1 MTLAFARSFNQ
12 VLAAGIGI
20 TAFSLWLYTLTF
32 HLRNRITLSYAAVLL
47 SLTVAFG
54 GEALGSAAQQAALA
68 DWWYRLQWVG
78 VIILPAAYLHF
89 SDALLATT
97 GQPSRGR
104 RRMAVRL
111 MYGMAAGFV
120 ALLASGRFL
129 GGLLAEAPLPHHAP
143 TGWTWVFGGYYIA
156 VMAWAWVNFG
166 RAYHRTVVRASRRRM
181 AYLLLGALAPTFGA
195 FPYATFLGGLT
206 RHAPLFFWLLATV
219 SNLLTTALLVL
230 MAYAVAF
237 FGVAWPERVVRVRLF
252 RWLLR
257 GPVTVSTVL
266 ALTTAVRR
274 AGAYYFGDAYTVLV
288 PLTMVLAF
296 LLIEHF
302 IGATAP
308 LWESVLAS
316 WNDNEALASLHYL
329 EEHLFTRQ
337 DLLQFLEAVLAALCD
352 QLRVPHAFIV
362 GLENNAVGVVASVG
376 KGIELPAG
384 VARTVLSQAS
394 GEAGLLRWDG
404 YLLLPLRGKENGAL
418 IGVMG
423 FPREVELSPEAW
435 ETLRAL
441 AERAVMALEYYA
453 RGNRAAAALRA
464 FQAPDDFI
472 LRLRAV
478 ARYDQKQVLAPREAL
493 PPSGEVVQWVK
504 DALSHYWG
512 GPKLSRSP
520 LTELQVVQQAM
531 QEHDEDASQ
540 AVRAV
545 LRDAVERLRPQ
556 GERRFTTEWL
566 LYNILEM
573 KFLQGRKVRE
583 VAARLALSEANFYRK
598 QRVALEEVVRVLLEM
613 EAEAREQRDETR
625 APGIDHG

>member
-1 MTLAFARSFNQ
+1 MTLAFVRSLNQ

-32 HLRNRITLSYAAVLL
+32 HLRNRITLSYAAILL
-47 SLTVAFG
+47 SLTAAFG
-54 GEALGSAAQQAALA
+54 GEALGSAGRQALFA
-68 DWWYRLQWVG
+68 DLWYRLQWVG

-104 RRMAVRL
+104 RRLAVRVV
-111 MYGMAAGFV
+111 YGVAAAFLV
-120 ALLASGRFL
+120 LLATGNLL
-129 GGLLAEAPLPHHAP
+129 GAFFPDAPLPYHATTP
-143 TGWTWVFGGYYIA
+143 WTWAFAAYYIGI
-156 VMAWAWVNFG
+156 MAWAWVNFA

-195 FPYATFLGGLT
+195 FPYAAFLGGLT
-206 RHAPLFFWLLATV
+206 QHAPLFFWLLATV
-219 SNLLTTALLVL
+219 SNLLTTALLAL

-237 FGVAWPERVVRVRLF
+237 FGVAWPDRVVRVRLF

-257 GPVTVSTVL
+257 GPVAVSTVL

-274 AGAYYFGDAYTVLV
+274 AGEHFGYAYTVLT
-288 PLTMVLAF
+288 PLTMVLSF

-308 LWESVLAS
+308 LWESALAS

-337 DLLQFLEAVLAALCD
+337 DLMQVLEAVLAALCD
-352 QLRVPHAFIV
+352 QLQAPHAFIV
-362 GLENNAVGVVASVG
+362 GLEHGTVGLVATVG
-376 KGIELPAG
+376 KSTTLPEG
-384 VARTVLSQAS
+384 VAHTVLSQVS
-394 GEAGLLRWDG
+394 GKKGLLQWDG
-404 YLLLPLRGKENGAL
+404 YLLLPLRGRESGVL
-418 IGVMG
+418 IGVLG

-435 ETLRAL
+435 ETLQVL
-441 AERAVMALEYYA
+441 AERAVLALEYYA
-453 RGNRAAAALRA
+453 LGSRAAEALRA

-472 LRLRAV
+472 PRLRAV
-478 ARYDQKQVLAPREAL
+478 ARYDQQQVLAPREAL

-520 LTELQVVQQAM
+520 LTSLQVVQQAM

-540 AVRAV
+540 AVRSV
-545 LRDAVERLRPQ
+545 LRDAVERLRPE
-556 GERRFTTEWL
+556 GDRRFTTEWL

-613 EAEAREQRDETR
+613 EAEAREQNPSDSQMV
-625 APGIDHG
+625 G